1 MESGWRI
8 ARKDLL
14 LRLRDRSAFVLGVGV
29 PFVLALIFDL
39 VFGGAFA
46 GESVATVGIANT
58 DQGEVAVALD
68 QTLDVLV
75 EDEVISVVQASD
87 EDSLV
92 ALVEEGQVEAGIYVP
107 PGLTAAVMAG
117 ETAEI
122 TVIGQVDAL
131 IAESLAR
138 GVVTSFTS
146 GVADA
151 QRGIVAVAR
160 LPGPGIDPAGMAEL
174 AAALGTA
181 PPVVTVGAVSAA
193 DRVLDPSTFFAASM
207 AVFFVFFMVQFGV
220 TGLLDEER
228 EGTLARLQAAPIRR
242 SSIVVGK
249 AITSVLLGVTS
260 LTVLWLASTFL
271 MGADWGLPLG
281 VVILI
286 VCVVLAA
293 TSIIGIVAGVTR
305 TPEGAGNVGAVIA
318 VGLGMLGGT
327 FFPLG
332 GGNRVLEALTLATP
346 HAWFLRGIGSLSAG
360 DGLVGILPAVGAL
373 LAFGVV
379 MGVIASLL
387 LRRRFA

>member
-1 MESGWRI
+1 MESSWLI
-8 ARKDLL
+8 ARKDLM
-14 LRLRDRSAFVLGVGV
+14 LRLRDRSAFVLGIGV
-29 PFVLALIFDL
+29 PFVLALIFNL

-46 GESVATVGIANT
+46 GEGVATIGIANA
-58 DQGEVAVALD
+58 DQGEVAGALD
-68 QTLDVLV
+68 QTLDLLV
-75 EDEVISVVQASD
+75 EDNVISVVEAPD
-87 EDSLV
+87 EESLV
-92 ALVEEGQVEAGIYVP
+92 ALIEDGQVEAGIHVP

-122 TVIGQVDAL
+122 AVIGQVDAPT
-131 IAESLAR
+131 AESLAR
-138 GVVTSFTS
+138 GVVDSFSS

-151 QRGIVAVAR
+151 QRGIVAAAR
-160 LPGPGIDPAGMAEL
+160 LPDPGIDPAGMSEL

-228 EGTLARLQAAPIRR
+228 EGTLARLQAAPIGR
-242 SSIVVGK
+242 SSIVIGK
-249 AITSVLLGVTS
+249 AITSLVLGVTS
-260 LTVLWLASTFL
+260 LTVLWVASTLL
-271 MGADWGLPLG
+271 MEAAWGPPLG

-286 VCVVLAA
+286 VAVVLAA

-327 FFPLG
+327 FFPLS
-332 GGNRVLEALTLATP
+332 GNRILAALTLATP

-373 LAFGVV
+373 LAFAVV

-387 LRRRFA
+387 LRRRYA